1 MLADAG
7 WRLESDTWSSRVLRF
22 FGCHSFG
29 EATALGSESVSSS
42 LRRNDASFARPTEP
56 RIRGHRF
63 SGSRT
68 SSYSAPPPAAL
79 PQSPRD
85 SRESTADDEVPA
97 APPVPPPD
105 APRVLLLDPGSGDAC
120 EALQGCFRVYLA
132 VDPSYDIQAA
142 ALPRPPHS
150 LSRRTSVFSRMHSHT
165 AATDTGDS
173 AVSPAPAA
181 APTLETSRLVYA

>member
-1 MLADAG
+1 MLADA
-7 WRLESDTWSSRVLRF
+7 LESDTWSSRVLQF
-22 FGCHSFG
+22 LGCHSFG
-29 EATALGSESVSSS
+29 EASLGSGSVLSS
-42 LRRNDASFARPTEP
+42 LRRNDASFLRPTEP

-120 EALQGCFRVYLA
+120 EALQGCCRVYLA

-150 LSRRTSVFSRMHSHT
+150 LSTAAPPCLTHALHT

-173 AVSPAPAA
+173 AVSPAPGCR
-181 APTLETSRLVYA
+181 PSPRDLETGVRLS

>member
-29 EATALGSESVSSS
+29 EATALGSES
-42 LRRNDASFARPTEP
+42 
-56 RIRGHRF
+56 
-63 SGSRT
+63 
-68 SSYSAPPPAAL
+68 
-79 PQSPRD
+79 
-85 SRESTADDEVPA
+85 VPA

-150 LSRRTSVFSRMHSHT
+150 LSRRTS
-165 AATDTGDS
+165 
-173 AVSPAPAA
+173 
-181 APTLETSRLVYA
+181 TSRLVYA